1 MSVACKLFFF
11 FETVSGSVAQASLG
25 FDILLLL
32 PTGSQV
38 LGLQVFITMPAI
50 PKISLRMPSS
60 SNSSV
65 MLLCFAPAYWSVH
78 SHSALGSVNH
88 GARSFV
94 SALLVRLELI
104 MALSL

>member
-1 MSVACKLFFF
+1 MLANFFF

-50 PKISLRMPSS
+50 PKISHRMPSP
-60 SNSSV
+60 SNSSSV
-65 MLLCFAPAYWSVH
+65 MLLCFAPACWSVH
-78 SHSALGSVNH
+78 SHSALGSVDH

-94 SALLVRLELI
+94 
-104 MALSL
+104 